1 MTRKLQYFLT
11 SLFIIGWLFLFGPS
25 IANADEPTVQVTPD
39 NPSSDT
45 ATATTPITV
54 EVVAAKVEAAETTLQ
69 QAAETQAAAITNTI
83 QANVPNTTTEQA
95 ATIATTQEPIATAV
109 AEATV
114 KVAEANTAIQSAETA
129 ITVAQTAQVAVQ
141 SQTAVVAVATTV
153 VESSTATVTTT
164 TSAVESQTAVV
175 ASDQSAVAAAQT
187 VVDSNT
193 SPGLNVT
200 IYSNP
205 GTAAS
210 PAQGGTVVYTGK
222 DTNGINEQWGSGGPT
237 VNGGTTTVTE
247 TFANGTA
254 TVVSVAPVG
263 GVSIGGNWSDSA
275 GKTDVVS
282 GSALTIIN
290 PSENVVIDVNP
301 SNTGTVTQVTMGVY
315 AKNGDT
321 NIITIN
327 TDGTTSTSVME
338 NNVSSDNMASGYT
351 STETVTGTNIDTVT
365 ITKDSDYYIVDNISV
380 TKTTQT
386 TVTEDFQVKWD
397 GLWTPQTTGTQYITA
412 PADDGVKLYLDGQ
425 LVINDWV
432 DKGGGGSTADVETTA
447 GTAKTFEMW
456 YYENGGGAG
465 VSLMR
470 YTGSGWEVIP
480 ASEFSTSSATPQQ
493 IATLNTAKQ
502 TLATDTATLNTLQQT
517 LTVAQTNLT
526 TAQTN
531 LTTEQ
536 QNLTTANQNLTIAV
550 QTADSLAN
558 TATTKVNEAVTAM
571 TNAAQVTVNYYAEQ
585 QAAAQAAA
593 NAAAE
598 AAAAQAAAEAAYA
611 ESQARAAEAAAAQ
624 AAAQAKAAAEAA
636 AKAEAEAKAAAEAA
650 AKAEAEAK
658 AAAEA
663 AAKAEADRVAAEEAA
678 AKAEAD
684 RVAAEEAAAKAEQ
697 EAKEQ
702 AEADAKAEAERL
714 EAEAEAAK
722 QAEEQA
728 KAEAEA
734 KAQEEANAKAEA
746 EAKQAEADKL
756 KAEAEAKEAEKE
768 ALDKAIEDAK
778 AGKELTEEQKD
789 AVVAT
794 LIEDLKPGQAVSS
807 ADIKASGI
815 EYKDLPP
822 ATPVDVR
829 TDENGNAVVITAAV
843 AAQVELLQD
852 PGALVEELFTNPA
865 AALAAFG
872 AIGADMSDEEREEAT
887 DMVVATVV
895 AAGAAINAAAVATG
909 GATGGGTGG
918 GGSSGGGSGANSP
931 GSRGGR
937 RW

>member
-1 MTRKLQYFLT
+1 LTRKFKYFLT

-25 IANADEPTVQVTPD
+25 VANADEPTVQVTPS

-45 ATATTPITV
+45 ATATTPVTV
-54 EVVAAKVEAAETTLQ
+54 ETVATKVETAETTLQ
-69 QAAETQAAAITNTI
+69 QAAETQAAAITTTI

-109 AEATV
+109 ADATV
-114 KVAEANTAIQSAETA
+114 KVQEATTAIQSAETA
-129 ITVAQTAQVAVQ
+129 VQVATTAASAVE
-141 SQTAVVAVATTV
+141 SQTAVVAQATTV
-153 VESSTATVTTT
+153 VESSTATVTTA

-175 ASDQSAVAAAQT
+175 ASDQSAVAAAQA

-193 SPGLNVT
+193 SPGLNIT

-205 GTAAS
+205 GTAGS
-210 PAQGGTVVYTGK
+210 PSQGGTVVYTGK

-254 TVVSVAPVG
+254 TVVSVEPVG

-321 NIITIN
+321 SIITIN
-327 TDGTTSTSVME
+327 ADGTTSTSVME

-351 STETVTGTNIDTVT
+351 STETVTGTNIDKVT
-365 ITKDSDYYIVDNISV
+365 IVKDADYYIVDNISV

-432 DKGGGGSTADVETTA
+432 DKGGGGSTADVQTTA
-447 GTAKTFEMW
+447 GISKTFEMW
-456 YYENGGGAG
+456 YYENGGGAA

-493 IATLNTAKQ
+493 INTLNTAKQ
-502 TLATDTATLNTLQQT
+502 TLATDTAILNTLQQN
-517 LTVAQTNLT
+517 LTVAQTSLT

-550 QTADSLAN
+550 QAADSLAN

-571 TNAAQVTVNYYAEQ
+571 TNAAQVTTNYYAEQ

-598 AAAAQAAAEAAYA
+598 AAAAQAAAEAEYA
-611 ESQARAAEAAAAQ
+611 EAQARAAEQAAAQ
-624 AAAQAKAAAEAA
+624 AAAQ
-636 AKAEAEAKAAAEAA
+636 
-650 AKAEAEAK
+650 AK

-684 RVAAEEAAAKAEQ
+684 RLAAEEAAAKAEQ

-714 EAEAEAAK
+714 EAEAEAARE
-722 QAEEQA
+722 AEEQA

-778 AGKELTEEQKD
+778 EGKELTEEQKD
-789 AVVAT
+789 AVVNT
-794 LIEDLKPGQAVSS
+794 LIEDLKPGEAVSS

-843 AAQVELLQD
+843 AAQVELLQN

-872 AIGADMSDEEREEAT
+872 SIGADMSDEEREEAT

-918 GGSSGGGSGANSP
+918 GGSSGGGASGANSP

-937 RW
+937 KW

>member
-1 MTRKLQYFLT
+1 LTRKLQYFLT

-25 IANADEPTVQVTPD
+25 IANADEPTVQVTPA

-45 ATATTPITV
+45 ATATTPATV
-54 EVVAAKVEAAETTLQ
+54 ETVVDKIEAAAETLQ
-69 QAAETQAAAITNTI
+69 AAAETQATAITTTI
-83 QANVPNTTTEQA
+83 QANVPNTTTAEA
-95 ATIATTQEPIATAV
+95 VTIATTQEPIATAV

-114 KVAEANTAIQSAETA
+114 KVQEATTAIQSAETA
-129 ITVAQTAQVAVQ
+129 VSVATTAQAAVE
-141 SQTAVVAVATTV
+141 SQTAVVAVATAV
-153 VESSTATVTTT
+153 VDSSIATVASA

-175 ASDQSAVAAAQT
+175 ASDQSAVAAAQA

-193 SPGLNVT
+193 SPGLNIT

-205 GTAAS
+205 GTAGS
-210 PAQGGTVVYTGK
+210 PTQGGTVVYTGK
-222 DTNGINEQWGSGGPT
+222 DTDGINEQWGSGGPT

-254 TVVSVAPVG
+254 TVVSIAPVG

-351 STETVTGTNIDTVT
+351 STETVNGTNIDTVT
-365 ITKDSDYYIVDNISV
+365 ITKDSDYYIIDNISV

-447 GTAKTFEMW
+447 GVAKTFEMW

-502 TLATDTATLNTLQQT
+502 TLAADTATLNTLQQT
-517 LTVAQTNLT
+517 LTSAQTNLT

-536 QNLTTANQNLTIAV
+536 QNLTAANQNLTIAV

-571 TNAAQVTVNYYAEQ
+571 TNAAQVTTNYYAEQ

-624 AAAQAKAAAEAA
+624 AA
-636 AKAEAEAKAAAEAA
+636 
-650 AKAEAEAK
+650 
-658 AAAEA
+658 
-663 AAKAEADRVAAEEAA
+663 ADRVAAEEAA

-714 EAEAEAAK
+714 EAEAEAARE
-722 QAEEQA
+722 AEEQA

-807 ADIKASGI
+807 ADIKSSGI

-852 PGALVEELFTNPA
+852 PAALVEELFTNPA

-872 AIGADMSDEEREEAT
+872 SIGADMSDAEREEAT

-895 AAGAAINAAAVATG
+895 AAGAAINAAAVAAG
-909 GATGGGTGG
+909 GATGSGTGG
-918 GGSSGGGSGANSP
+918 GGSSGGGSSGANSP